1 MISLILLTDGYE
13 KFALENLNERK
24 KANLPPYSHLSLLK
38 MSSIKKSTTFKF
50 LEELKG
56 CYSEQKSIFL
66 LGPAEAPLSKKNN
79 MFVHQLIIG
88 SKNRTMLR
96 KITKEIRQYI
106 IQKKPYNM
114 KWSIDVDPVDL
125 Y

>member
-1 MISLILLTDGYE
+1 
-13 KFALENLNERK
+13 
-24 KANLPPYSHLSLLK
+24 